1 MGAGSER
8 EPFRQG
14 AWLLM
19 IAANVSNA
27 HLQQHPDVCSSAGQP
42 ANFVLHSRDI
52 APADGEPHQSF
63 MPRGRRVTGEGGA
76 ATDEGEGLRMREK
89 LCYLV
94 SLLLAI
100 AILLRRVNR
109 DFLGQVHRRPR
120 RFQRGRHGF
129 CERANGSL
137 QQGALLSRP
146 TAPAPSRTRAMTP
159 RR

>member
-1 MGAGSER
+1 MGAGGER

-63 MPRGRRVTGEGGA
+63 MPRGRHVTDEGGA

-89 LCYLV
+89 PCYLMSV
-94 SLLLAI
+94 LLAI

-109 DFLGQVHRRPR
+109 DFLGQVHRRR
-120 RFQRGRHGF
+120 RCPQRRAGIHVPALRRAGQCPAGKDERRSNGNLRQDCLLGR
-129 CERANGSL
+129 
-137 QQGALLSRP
+137 
-146 TAPAPSRTRAMTP
+146 
-159 RR
+159 